1 MGHLGAERTLE
12 LIRSRFYWPKMSHDV
27 ESKIKSC
34 PRCVKRKSQ
43 PDKAAPLVN
52 IQTNRPME
60 LVCMDFLSIEPDSHN
75 CKDILV
81 ITDHYTKYATA
92 IPTRDQKALT
102 VAKCLW
108 EQFFVHYGFPE
119 RLHSD
124 QGRDFESQVVKEL
137 CALVGTKKVRTSPY
151 HPRGNPVERYNRTLL
166 SMLGTLKDKEKSRW
180 REYVRPL
187 THAYNCTRSDVTGF
201 SPYELMFGRQP
212 RLPIDIAFGLP
223 VKNNP
228 GMSHSQYVRNLKTY
242 LKESYQLASA
252 NAKKIADKNKR
263 RFDMRVRE
271 STLDIGDRV
280 LVRNLRFRGKHKL
293 ADRWEFTIYVVKKK
307 AGDMPVY
314 TVCPEGQEGPLRT
327 LHRDLLLPC
336 GFLSEEDEEMA
347 KPKQP
352 SKPKTRQ
359 TLVSPEENT
368 PDSDIDDDYIQSY
381 YPTTIETTTRI
392 IKPNNVN
399 SNPSAT
405 KENLTNVEESENLP
419 MDLPSKI
426 LDQPV
431 EKQRTNQNGNL
442 PDATQSENLNEP
454 LMDVTQNE
462 LEPENEQENGPTEME
477 HDLPDNSSH
486 TKTPERVEQS
496 KDTEQRQSNEMDN
509 AEQNA
514 SSLELADPDVP
525 NNQTADQLRRSER
538 LRKPPVK
545 FTYPQ
550 LGKPLISFAQTII
563 DGFNKALVET
573 FEGAP
578 TLVRT

>member
-12 LIRSRFYWPKMSHDV
+12 LTRSRFYWPKMSQDV
-27 ESKIKSC
+27 ESKLKSC

-52 IQTNRPME
+52 IQTSRPME
-60 LVCMDFLSIEPDSHN
+60 LVCMDFLSLEPDSN
-75 CKDILV
+75 NFKDILV
-81 ITDHYTKYATA
+81 ITDHFTKYATA
-92 IPTRDQKALT
+92 IPTRNQKALT

-124 QGRDFESQVVKEL
+124 QGRDFESQVIKEL
-137 CALVGTKKVRTSPY
+137 CALVGIRKVRTSPY

-166 SMLGTLKDKEKSRW
+166 GMLGTLKDKEKTRW
-180 REYVRPL
+180 HEFVRPL

-201 SPYELMFGRQP
+201 SPYQLMFGRQP
-212 RLPIDIAFGLP
+212 RLPIDIAFSLP
-223 VKNNP
+223 VKKDLD
-228 GMSHSQYVRNLKTY
+228 MSHSQYVRNLKTY
-242 LKESYQLASA
+242 LEKSYHLASA
-252 NAKKIADKNKR
+252 NAKKIGDKNKR
-263 RFDMRVRE
+263 RFDMRIRE

-293 ADRWEFTIYVVKKK
+293 ADRWESTIYVVRKK

-314 TVCPEGQEGPLRT
+314 TISPEGQEGPLRT

-336 GFLSEEDEEMA
+336 GLLSEEDEEIT
-347 KPKQP
+347 KPKKA
-352 SKPKTRQ
+352 SKPKTRRNSF
-359 TLVSPEENT
+359 SPEENP
-368 PDSDIDDDYIQSY
+368 PDSDYDDYSPSY

-392 IKPNNVN
+392 IQPNNGHSDVH
-399 SNPSAT
+399 T
-405 KENLTNVEESENLP
+405 TNVELSGNISKNLP
-419 MDLPSKI
+419 PEI

-431 EKQRTNQNGNL
+431 EKQNTNLDGHL
-442 PDATQSENLNEP
+442 PDETHNG
-454 LMDVTQNE
+454 
-462 LEPENEQENGPTEME
+462 LEPENGKGDETTETE
-477 HDLPDNSSH
+477 HEITDDSSQ
-486 TKTPERVEQS
+486 TKTSERVEESAEKSQTTETNE
-496 KDTEQRQSNEMDN
+496 TEQD
-509 AEQNA
+509 AKD
-514 SSLELADPDVP
+514 LDLADPD
-525 NNQTADQLRRSER
+525 NLNDQTADQIRRSER

-550 LGKPLISFAQTII
+550 LGKPLISFAQTIF

-578 TLVRT
+578 TLVST